1 MREKTEQLIEY
12 ALERAEQV
20 RRQAD
25 PPLHNLSTHIKS
37 MRVAD
42 FFQLSKDEAV
52 GKVLTD
58 LLGRLRILGGLADI
72 TDPDS
77 DAAEGDVAGCS
88 DQQRAEAS
96 RVMAGAMEAEDAASG
111 PSTAAQE
118 LPQLQQGQGQA
129 GAGCCGPSAM
139 EVDRK
144 TDAELMPPPPPPQ
157 TAARRGGNATAAN
170 GASTAAAAGA
180 GAQHQAPFTVGRPAR
195 PPRVGDKLVYAG
207 EQGVFS
213 EQGGWEAR
221 CPARQQVVHA
231 LAGGQ
236 ASKRLPGIGWQSRP
250 THGCSQNLRMLPE
263 NLIWVGNNVSIWCIM
278 NHDMWSKRSTCRPF

>member
-20 RRQAD
+20 RRHAD
-25 PPLHNLSTHIKS
+25 PPLHNLPTHIKS

-42 FFQLSKDEAV
+42 FFQLSHDEAL

-77 DAAEGDVAGCS
+77 DAVEGCMAGCS
-88 DQQRAEAS
+88 DQQRADAS
-96 RVMAGAMEAEDAASG
+96 RVMADAMEAEDAASG

-118 LPQLQQGQGQA
+118 LPQLQRGQGQGQA
-129 GAGCCGPSAM
+129 GSGCSGPSAM

-157 TAARRGGNATAAN
+157 TAARRGGNATAAK
-170 GASTAAAAGA
+170 GAATAAAAGA
-180 GAQHQAPFTVGRPAR
+180 GAPHQAPSTVGRPAR
-195 PPRVGDKLVYAG
+195 APRLGDKLVYAG

-213 EQGGWEAR
+213 EQGGPR
-221 CPARQQVVHA
+221 GLCPARQQVVHVLGTA
-231 LAGGQ
+231 WRGLSGTG
-236 ASKRLPGIGWQSRP
+236 LQS
-250 THGCSQNLRMLPE
+250 Q
-263 NLIWVGNNVSIWCIM
+263 
-278 NHDMWSKRSTCRPF
+278 